1 MARIYKED
9 IQAAKNL
16 SEILPVEVV
25 TNIFRFNKNQA
36 NMLKGKTKVEIS
48 SINNRTNKL
57 LHGGRKSKVVVTPR
71 MVEVA
76 ATLNYMG
83 FSQAEVANIFECDT
97 TTISKR
103 LQNYPGYKAWFRIS

>member
-25 TNIFRFNKNQA
+25 TNIFQFNKNQA
-36 NMLKGKTKVEIS
+36 NMLKAKVEIS
-48 SINNRTNKL
+48 SVNNRTNKL
-57 LHGGRKSKVVVTPR
+57 LDGRRKSKVVVTPR

-97 TTISKR
+97 TTIFKR

>member
-48 SINNRTNKL
+48 SVNNRTNKL
-57 LHGGRKSKVVVTPR
+57 LDGGRKSKVVVTPR

-83 FSQAEVANIFECDT
+83 FLKLKLQIFLNA
-97 TTISKR
+97 ILR
-103 LQNYPGYKAWFRIS
+103 LFLSAFRIILAIKPGSE

>member
-1 MARIYKED
+1 MI
-9 IQAAKNL
+9 
-16 SEILPVEVV
+16 
-25 TNIFRFNKNQA
+25 
-36 NMLKGKTKVEIS
+36 
-48 SINNRTNKL
+48 
-57 LHGGRKSKVVVTPR
+57 
-71 MVEVA
+71 EVA

>member
-25 TNIFRFNKNQA
+25 TNIFRFNKNQT

-48 SINNRTNKL
+48 SVNNRTNKL
-57 LHGGRKSKVVVTPR
+57 LDGGRKVK
-71 MVEVA
+71 
-76 ATLNYMG
+76 
-83 FSQAEVANIFECDT
+83 
-97 TTISKR
+97 
-103 LQNYPGYKAWFRIS
+103 